1 MSTVRRKEARAVER
15 AEEAIRRALG
25 SRWAHIPLQALKETD
40 STNLRLK
47 EWYRAGQIAPPYLL
61 TADSQTAGR
70 GRLGR
75 SFVSPPGTGLYMSLL
90 SAPPKGIDSGLIT
103 VLAAVAVCR
112 AIEEITALQPK
123 IKWVNDLFLRG
134 KKVCG
139 ILAEGLGGPVIIG
152 IGVNLRTPPGGFP
165 PEASPAGA
173 LDTDADA
180 HTLAGRIARNILD
193 GLERP
198 GDPAI
203 LEDYRRRMPLTGHMI
218 RYTQNGQEK
227 TARVTGV
234 APDGGLMIQ
243 DDAGPHILRTGEVT
257 IGSGAVEGLLQA

>member
-1 MSTVRRKEARAVER
+1 MDW
-15 AEEAIRRALG
+15 EEEVIRQALG
-25 SRWAHIPLQALKETD
+25 SRWENIPLRMLDETD

-47 EWYRAGQIAPPYLL
+47 EEYRAGQLTPPFLL

-75 SFVSPPGTGLYMSLL
+75 SFLSPPGTGLYMSLL
-90 SAPPKGIDSGLIT
+90 ASPPTGTDCGLIT
-103 VLAAVAVCR
+103 MLAAVAVCR
-112 AIEEITALQPK
+112 AIEEMTALQPK

-165 PEASPAGA
+165 PEAGPAGA
-173 LDTDADA
+173 LDADVEA
-180 HTLAGRIARNILD
+180 PALAGRIARYILD
-193 GLERP
+193 GLEKP

-203 LEDYRRRMPLTGHMI
+203 LNAYRQRMPLVGRHI

-227 TARVTGV
+227 SARVTGV
-234 APDGGLMIQ
+234 APDGGLMIE
-243 DDAGPHILRTGEVT
+243 DDTGPHTLRTGEVT
-257 IGSGAVEGLLQA
+257 IGSGALAAIME